1 MVHRLLF
8 GVSGQTLSFTPATR
22 QAVSWVLE
30 DMTVGEQE
38 STRILASGTI
48 AAPSGGIPTSQ
59 DSGPGTPY
67 RDRVFVPMTVAAGEM
82 LRIESAD
89 NGVSEL
95 FTVAASLSGQH
106 LTAQV
111 PLTTYYPAGSTVDR
125 LRVTTDAL
133 ADSIVSDRDRLEAR
147 EPMRVVWTLADGSR
161 HQEQAW
167 LVRHDHGDID
177 VPKVI
182 ETVRGLFPDIAT
194 RMEHHG
200 RDHLEGLVLLQADA
214 LKAIL
219 RAKGHRPETF
229 LMGDQVRFALAYRV
243 LRHLAALGNYPGN
256 LTLIEWTDFIDG
268 EAATFINDILVGG
281 DGEETQQTED
291 AEDTALQE
299 REYRRVIRSL

>member
-38 STRILASGTI
+38 STRILASGSI
-48 AAPSGGIPTSQ
+48 AAPSGGIPTDQ

-67 RDRVFVPMTVAAGEM
+67 RDRVFIPTTVAAGEM
-82 LRIESAD
+82 LRISSAD

-95 FTVAASLSGQH
+95 LTVAASMAGQH
-106 LTAQV
+106 VTAEV
-111 PLTTYYPAGSTVDR
+111 PLTTFYPAGSTVDR
-125 LRVTTDAL
+125 LRVTTAVL
-133 ADSIVSDRDRLEAR
+133 ADAIVSDRDRLESR

-161 HQEQAW
+161 HQEQVW

-182 ETVRGLFPDIAT
+182 ETVRGLFPDVVT

-200 RDHLEGLVLLQADA
+200 RDHLEGIVLIQADA

-229 LMGDQVRFALAYRV
+229 LLGEQVRFALAYRV
-243 LRHLAALGNYPGN
+243 LRHLAALGNVPGN
-256 LTLIEWTDFIDG
+256 LTLIEWAEYLDG
-268 EAATFINDILVGG
+268 EVATFVNDILVGG

-291 AEDTALQE
+291 ADDTAKAE
-299 REYRRVIRSL
+299 KSYRRVIRSL